1 MPVIPREQALQR
13 LARHERNGMVKVV
26 TGLRR
31 CGKTFLLFE
40 IFRSH
45 LLGRDVP
52 PDHVIGV
59 RLDLE
64 DDAELRDPHRL
75 YEHVLGE
82 VKDDAPYYVLIDEIQ
97 NAISPDEFRDL
108 AYSSP
113 RIYAVLNSFLA
124 RPNLDVYVTGSNSR
138 FLSSDVLTE
147 FRGRG
152 TQVPLRP
159 LTFSEYVEARSV
171 AIEGVASSPAG
182 GDASV
187 APEPSLAD
195 YLAYGGMPLSVLE
208 PNVQERR
215 EYLRSLLSNTYR
227 KDIIER
233 YRITKIAE
241 MDALIT
247 YLASTVGSITS
258 GRNVARDLK
267 SRMGSELSVGTAL
280 GYLKHLS
287 ESFLIDAVPQR
298 ALRGRAL
305 LEPRFKHYFE
315 DVGLRNAQLA
325 FSSPDRGH
333 VFENVVYNELVARG
347 FEVGVGRVIIRE
359 GKASVRRELECD
371 FVAEDAANG
380 RRYIQVA
387 WTLEGDGVEEREK
400 RPLKAIRDAHPKLLV
415 VGDLRGTYRDDDG
428 IVTIGAEDFLLAPDG
443 SWL

>member
-64 DDAELRDPHRL
+64 DDAERRDPHRL

-159 LTFSEYVEARSV
+159 LTFSEYVEARSA

-208 PNVQERR
+208 SFAAGRPCVTTDVGCCKELIGGMSGDDLGPAGLCVPPIHREAISGAM
-215 EYLRSLLSNTYR
+215 EYLCTHPE
-227 KDIIER
+227 ER
-233 YRITKIAE
+233 YRMGLAGKERVERYYLHKDKIRNYQ
-241 MDALIT
+241 DT
-247 YLASTVGSITS
+247 YEEVMRRWQAS
-258 GRNVARDLK
+258 D
-267 SRMGSELSVGTAL
+267 SV
-280 GYLKHLS
+280 
-287 ESFLIDAVPQR
+287 
-298 ALRGRAL
+298 
-305 LEPRFKHYFE
+305 
-315 DVGLRNAQLA
+315 
-325 FSSPDRGH
+325 
-333 VFENVVYNELVARG
+333 
-347 FEVGVGRVIIRE
+347 
-359 GKASVRRELECD
+359 
-371 FVAEDAANG
+371 
-380 RRYIQVA
+380 
-387 WTLEGDGVEEREK
+387 
-400 RPLKAIRDAHPKLLV
+400 
-415 VGDLRGTYRDDDG
+415 
-428 IVTIGAEDFLLAPDG
+428 
-443 SWL
+443 